1 MSRISSTW
9 CCSEQNYRTERP
21 NHQLQDENGFYSIL
35 TYSRS
40 QQLCRLYRPF
50 ILPLS
55 SSVAGRRVPQLPAWV
70 SSSVFSSSRRRS
82 EENSF
87 SYLSQSIGDA
97 NASSSSKARKSF
109 SIAFLR
115 SFVSFSCSMSFVVR
129 RYPALQFFCKQTKPL
144 PKKISG
150 KKVQVYSMRRV

>member
-1 MSRISSTW
+1 MSSPFFLGLRFGARFGEEKVFYREKSLGWNTHAFELSSTSFTRLKSPSTSLSLLLLLLVILLSTIWSATAMFQSPRAMSRISSTW

-55 SSVAGRRVPQLPAWV
+55 SSVAGRRV
-70 SSSVFSSSRRRS
+70 
-82 EENSF
+82 
-87 SYLSQSIGDA
+87 
-97 NASSSSKARKSF
+97 
-109 SIAFLR
+109 
-115 SFVSFSCSMSFVVR
+115 
-129 RYPALQFFCKQTKPL
+129 
-144 PKKISG
+144 
-150 KKVQVYSMRRV
+150 